1 MDRLPP
7 PQPPTFPTTS
17 SHPTPTLEAYKH
29 ETMRICRLKGWGD
42 VSTELLFMML
52 VEELGELAS
61 AIRRMTNN
69 FSDRKRSNVTSE
81 WFDVLS
87 YLFQLADRFGVN
99 LDDAFEEYISHIK
112 KRRAFGVNEV
122 TAQ

>member
-1 MDRLPP
+1 
-7 PQPPTFPTTS
+7 
-17 SHPTPTLEAYKH
+17 
-29 ETMRICRLKGWGD
+29 
-42 VSTELLFMML
+42 ML

-61 AIRRMTNN
+61 AIRRMTHN

-112 KRRAFGVNEV
+112 KRRTIGTPEMA
-122 TAQ
+122 AQ